1 MILKEVIQWL
11 LDNKY
16 GLIVNDQFIVTQ
28 KLNQDLFNRPQD
40 SVVAIARVIHI
51 PETVNVSNIINK
63 DIVSIDNKK
72 QIWNEFIERACIPHR
87 VKDGKGGQYTVRQ
100 YNEPAIKKLISI
112 IKDPNIN
119 YDRLINSTKHYYMT
133 VSYKVLLSNYL
144 LKDMWLDEYKNY
156 KEGSVN
162 HEGTNRFED

>member
-16 GLIVNDQFIVTQ
+16 GLIVNDQFIITQ
-28 KLNQDLFNRPQD
+28 KLNQDLFNRSTD
-40 SVVAIARVIHI
+40 SVVATIKVSQM
-51 PETVNVSNIINK
+51 PEIITVSRFI
-63 DIVSIDNKK
+63 DGGTPSIDNKK

-100 YNEPAIKKLISI
+100 YNEPAIRKLISI
-112 IKDPNIN
+112 VKDPNIN

-156 KEGSVN
+156 KEGSIN